1 VKRHRFSLRENTGMT
16 RPGTVGKENCTYME
30 RPEQGEEEP
39 GHLSEMVTMRHWLS
53 LLTVVSTVLMLMLFV
68 GVSVRLLSY
77 IGHTLLIFALGGL
90 FAYAF
95 GPIVEMARWKPN
107 GRKSPRWRGVLCVYA
122 ALFTILAAGGILLGR
137 QLNHQIGFLGREHT
151 QLEAR
156 GRERLARLDTW
167 LVDRGMHANLTDML
181 NHPPAGVKTW
191 GEAIAKN
198 ALGLVEGLSKS
209 VVEGIIVLLIA
220 LYFLIYSTEMREG
233 LNSKLPSRFRPYAE
247 QWQSDVNR
255 ILGGFVRGQLV
266 LAVVMGTLAA
276 IICVLL
282 GIRLWLL
289 IGMFVVVASLI
300 PVFGP
305 YIGAVPAMIAAA
317 LTPEGHGLSPVVR
330 VVAVLLL
337 FIVINEIGSKILYP
351 RLVGAALGLHEVL
364 VLFVLFAGLEVG
376 HIWGV
381 LFAAPLTALTIVTL
395 SQLYRFWQGLPP
407 LSLSQSAERGG
418 AEAKQHGTP

>member
-1 VKRHRFSLRENTGMT
+1 
-16 RPGTVGKENCTYME
+16 ME
-30 RPEQGEEEP
+30 RPEQGEEAP
-39 GHLSEMVTMRHWLS
+39 DALPPAHLSETVTMRHWLS
-53 LLTVVSTVLMLMLFV
+53 LLTVVTTVLMLVLFL

-95 GPIVEMARWKPN
+95 APLVEWARWKPN
-107 GRKSPRWRGVLCVYA
+107 GKKSPRWRGVLCVYA
-122 ALFTILAAGGILLGR
+122 GLFTILAAGGVLLGR
-137 QLNHQIGFLGREHT
+137 QLNHQLSFLGREHT
-151 QLEAR
+151 KIEAR
-156 GRERLARLDTW
+156 GREQLAQLDTW
-167 LVDRGMHANLTDML
+167 LQGKGLHVNLVDTL
-181 NHPPAGVKTW
+181 NHPPPGVKSW
-191 GEAIAKN
+191 GEALAKN
-198 ALGLVEGLSKS
+198 AVSVVESLSKS
-209 VVEGIIVLLIA
+209 LVEGIIVLLIA
-220 LYFLIYSTEMREG
+220 LYFLIYSTEMREAM
-233 LNSKLPSRFRPYAE
+233 NRSMHARFLPYVE

-276 IICVLL
+276 LACALL
-282 GIRLWLL
+282 GIHLWLL
-289 IGMFVVVASLI
+289 IGLFVVMAALI

-317 LTPEGHGLSPVVR
+317 LTPGGHFLSPAVR

-337 FIVINEIGSKILYP
+337 FIVINEVGSKILYP

-395 SQLYRFWQGLPP
+395 TQLYRFWQGLPP
-407 LSLSQSAERGG
+407 LSLAQAALRGG

>member
-1 VKRHRFSLRENTGMT
+1 
-16 RPGTVGKENCTYME
+16 ME
-30 RPEQGEEEP
+30 RPEQGEEAP
-39 GHLSEMVTMRHWLS
+39 DSLPPVHLSERVTLRHWLS
-53 LLTVVSTVLMLMLFV
+53 LLTVVTTVLMLVLFL

-95 GPIVEMARWKPN
+95 APLVEMARWKPN
-107 GRKSPRWRGVLCVYA
+107 GKKSPRWRGVLCVYA
-122 ALFTILAAGGILLGR
+122 GLFTILAAGGILLGR
-137 QLNHQIGFLGREHT
+137 QLNHQLGFLGREHT
-151 QLEAR
+151 KIEAR
-156 GRERLARLDTW
+156 GREQLVQVDAWLHDRGLRVN
-167 LVDRGMHANLTDML
+167 LVDTL
-181 NHPPAGVKTW
+181 NHPPPGVKSW
-191 GEAIAKN
+191 GEALAKN
-198 ALGLVEGLSKS
+198 ALGAVEALSKS
-209 VVEGIIVLLIA
+209 LVEGIIVLLIA
-220 LYFLIYSTEMREG
+220 LYFLIYSTEMREAMNRNVHG
-233 LNSKLPSRFRPYAE
+233 RVLPYVE

-276 IICVLL
+276 LACALL
-282 GIRLWLL
+282 GIHLWLL
-289 IGMFVVVASLI
+289 IGLFVVAAALI

-317 LTPEGHGLSPVVR
+317 LTPGGHYLSPVIR

-337 FIVINEIGSKILYP
+337 FIVINEVGSKILYP

-381 LFAAPLTALTIVTL
+381 LFAAPMTALSIVTL
-395 SQLYRFWQGLPP
+395 TQLYRFWQGLPP
-407 LSLSQSAERGG
+407 LSLAQAAQRGG
-418 AEAKQHGTP
+418 AAAKEHGTP

>member
-1 VKRHRFSLRENTGMT
+1 
-16 RPGTVGKENCTYME
+16 ME
-30 RPEQGEEEP
+30 RPEQGEEAPEP
-39 GHLSEMVTMRHWLS
+39 PLSGHLSEMVTMRHWLS
-53 LLTVVSTVLMLMLFV
+53 LLTVVATVLVLVLFV

-95 GPIVEMARWKPN
+95 APLVEMARWKPN
-107 GRKSPRWRGVLCVYA
+107 GSKSPRWRGVLCVYA
-122 ALFTILAAGGILLGR
+122 GLFTILAAGGILLGR
-137 QLNHQIGFLGREHT
+137 QMNHQLNFLGREHT
-151 QLEAR
+151 KIEAR
-156 GRERLARLDTW
+156 GRERLVALDDW
-167 LVDRGMHANLTDML
+167 LRERGLRVNLIDTLD
-181 NHPPAGVKTW
+181 HPPPGVKTW
-191 GEAIAKN
+191 GEAVAKN
-198 ALGLVEGLSKS
+198 AVGIVEGVSKS
-209 VVEGIIVLLIA
+209 LVEGIIVLLIA
-220 LYFLIYSTEMREG
+220 LYFLIYSTEMREAM
-233 LNSKLPSRFRPYAE
+233 NRNLPPRFMPYAE

-255 ILGGFVRGQLV
+255 ILGSFVRGQLI

-276 IICVLL
+276 TACALL

-289 IGMFVVVASLI
+289 IGLFVVVASLI

-317 LTPEGHGLSPVVR
+317 LTPEGHFLSPVVR
-330 VVAVLLL
+330 VIAILLL

-381 LFAAPLTALTIVTL
+381 LFAAPLTALAIVTL
-395 SQLYRFWQGLPP
+395 TQLYRFWQGLPP
-407 LSLSQSAERGG
+407 VSLAQAAQRGG
-418 AEAKQHGTP
+418 AEAKRHGTP